1 MMNCKCGWENCKFNE
16 DGICNQDVYIVS
28 INHPNYEMI
37 YNKNSED
44 IKKNCRCLTP
54 DLGQYTERN

>member
-1 MMNCKCGWENCKFNE
+1 MNMMNRECGWENCKFNE

-28 INHPNYEMI
+28 INHPNYEFI

-44 IKKNCRCLTP
+44 IKKIA
-54 DLGQYTERN
+54 DV